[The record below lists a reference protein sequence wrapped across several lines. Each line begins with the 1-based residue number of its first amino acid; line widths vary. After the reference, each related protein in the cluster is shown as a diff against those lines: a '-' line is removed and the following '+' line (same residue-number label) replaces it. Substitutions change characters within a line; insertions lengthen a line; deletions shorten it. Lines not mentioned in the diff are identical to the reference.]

1 MEASHNADPRE
12 ALRPGRDGGLRTVCL
27 ARLGARDAS
36 LAAIAVAAC
45 LEGLLPTVSPSKSP
59 PDLQPISSWSCGPA
73 LRLTQGR
80 CGFASKL
87 ARPANQA
94 ASQSAWQPRII
105 WIYPRTSLTP
115 ATAVSCVPEITD
127 TEAVA
132 RAQRDSSS
140 DGNAVTSA
148 AVHRA
153 RFAPSQAHERPLRR
167 LRWLLL
173 ISGLVFDSLAAHP
186 SRSQMITTWV
196 SLTEPRRQAITPCG
210 L

>member
-12 ALRPGRDGGLRTVCL
+12 ALWPGRDGGLRTACL

-153 RFAPSQAHERPLRR
+153 RFAPFASPRTPATTA
-167 LRWLLL
+167 
-173 ISGLVFDSLAAHP
+173 SLASLNQRVGVRFPRGAP

>member
-1 MEASHNADPRE
+1 MRASSSPDS
-12 ALRPGRDGGLRTVCL
+12 
-27 ARLGARDAS
+27 GATRFFS
-36 LAAIAVAAC
+36 
-45 LEGLLPTVSPSKSP
+45 
-59 PDLQPISSWSCGPA
+59 
-73 LRLTQGR
+73 
-80 CGFASKL
+80 FKL
-87 ARPANQA
+87 ARPANQT

-115 ATAVSCVPEITD
+115 AAVSCVPEITD

-173 ISGLVFDSLAAHP
+173 ICGLGVRFPRGALSPSVEHRPEP
-186 SRSQMITTWV
+186 SRATTLQTIGEV
-196 SLTEPRRQAITPCG
+196 NTEYQPPSRGPAEQRTTPLAREAG
-210 L
+210 RIPSSNRAGSTPTPTR